1 MSDNKV
7 IKGVWIGDELTNIQ
21 KLCIRS
27 FQDNGHEFHLYT
39 YGEVAGIPEGTI
51 VLDGNKIVPFDE
63 RKRFQNDSH
72 FSDYFR
78 SNVTYILGGWYVDMD
93 IVCLKPFDFQ
103 EPCVFVSEYQFSS
116 SAIPMPTAVN
126 GCIIK
131 VPKADPMTREIISR
145 IDGMQLLQAG
155 WIDVGPAQYR
165 RAIPEFGLEKYIQK
179 PEIFDPLWPS
189 MLHEFVNDKV
199 IHIWDWSQAYAAH
212 LRTSYWKADNG
223 LNPNGKYNSVSLFE
237 LLKWR
242 HNV

>member
-1 MSDNKV
+1 MSDNKI
-7 IKGVWIGDELTNIQ
+7 IKGVWIGEDLTNIQ

-39 YGEVAGIPEGTI
+39 YGDVAGIPKGTI
-51 VLDGNKIVPFDE
+51 VLDANKIVPFEE
-63 RKRFQNDSH
+63 RKRFQHDSH

-93 IVCLKPFDFQ
+93 IVCLKPFDFE
-103 EPCVFVSEYQFSS
+103 EPYVFVSEYQHGERIEPGVSD
-116 SAIPMPTAVN
+116 TKVN

-131 VPKADPMTREIISR
+131 VPKGDPMTREIISR

-179 PEIFDPLWPS
+179 PEVFDPLWPDS
-189 MLHEFVNDKV
+189 LHYFVSGMISFDFKGA
-199 IHIWDWSQAYAAH
+199 SAMH
-212 LRTSYWKADNG
+212 LRTSYWHPNNG
-223 LNPNGKYNSVSLFE
+223 LDPNGTYSVDSFFE
-237 LLKWR
+237 HVKRR
-242 HNV
+242 HGV